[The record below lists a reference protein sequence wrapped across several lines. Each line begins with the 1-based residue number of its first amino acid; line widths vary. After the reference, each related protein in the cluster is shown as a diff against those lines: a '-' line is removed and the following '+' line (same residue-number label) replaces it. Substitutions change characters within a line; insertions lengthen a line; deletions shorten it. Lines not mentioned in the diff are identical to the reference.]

1 MPGYLIPAA
10 QTEYFAAVRRIAFKK
25 FRAHR
30 LVYTQTCHSPPYF
43 YSYSVVSNVDGKS
56 KDETS
61 EVLKP
66 MGRN

>member
-10 QTEYFAAVRRIAFKK
+10 QTKYFAAVRRIAFNKV
-25 FRAHR
+25 RAYR
-30 LVYTQTCHSPPYF
+30 LVYAQTRHSPPYF
-43 YSYSVVSNVDGKS
+43 YSYAVVSNVDGKS
-56 KDETS
+56 KDKTS